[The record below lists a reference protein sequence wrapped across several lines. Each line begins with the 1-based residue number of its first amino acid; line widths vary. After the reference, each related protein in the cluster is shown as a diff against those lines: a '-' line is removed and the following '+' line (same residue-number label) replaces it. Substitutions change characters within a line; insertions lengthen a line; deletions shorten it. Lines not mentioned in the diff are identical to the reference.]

1 MLIIE
6 GKFVEEK
13 VRTSKDK
20 IYRNFIIALDD
31 DTKISVLVND
41 SFNLPKKGENV
52 SYSIK
57 ARAMYSLTGAYK
69 PFVVYNAIT
78 K

>member
-1 MLIIE
+1 MFIE
-6 GKFVEEK
+6 GKFIEEK
-13 VRTSKDK
+13 IRTSKEK
-20 IYRNFIIALDD
+20 IYRNFILEEKDGSKVSI
-31 DTKISVLVND
+31 LVD
-41 SFNLPKKGENV
+41 ESFNLPKVGDVV

-69 PFVVYNAIT
+69 PFVVYSAIV

>member
-1 MLIIE
+1 MLYVE
-6 GKFVEEK
+6 GKFLEEK

-20 IYRNFIIALDD
+20 IYRNFILEGKDNE
-31 DTKISVLVND
+31 KLSVLVDD
-41 SFNLPKKGENV
+41 SFNLPKKGDVV

-69 PFVVYNAIT
+69 PFVVYNAII